1 MLTVY
6 NYILTKLLPLYCSL
20 YRRLHVLECD
30 GLEMFLTLHVGDQL
44 GIRLAGLREAP
55 GRPAL
60 AVLHQ
65 EAGPGSDQ
73 QAADVLSVVGRRLV

>member
-1 MLTVY
+1 MMLTVY
-6 NYILTKLLPLYCSL
+6 NYILTRLLPLYCSL

-44 GIRLAGLREAP
+44 GVRLAGLREAP

-60 AVLHQ
+60 AVH
-65 EAGPGSDQ
+65 AGQ
-73 QAADVLSVVGRRLV
+73 GRRARHGEDKLGGLFFV